1 MTQSLV
7 KLSDLHQKLRQ
18 ISPLRALQIFNVGR
32 QGSLILIAI
41 LLVQL
46 HLPTAELGNYEQ
58 LLFLGHIL
66 SFFLVSGLIQGM
78 LSYYPGL
85 TPQQQ
90 QRFLFNALLLFFV
103 IGVAIACLAWIG
115 RSFLWH
121 YVVHREQLQF
131 YGLFLVY
138 LGLNFPSF
146 LIENHLVLQQ
156 KGWSILR
163 YGLVSFG
170 AQLVAMVLPVFLGGD
185 FVHSF
190 YGLIGVGAA
199 RLLYLAILVAVMG
212 STRLDFQMI
221 SHWIR
226 LALPLMLY
234 AILGGLLPAFDGWL
248 VGYLFEGDEEMF
260 AVFRYGAQE
269 LPLALALTNA
279 FSNVMVVEVAAN
291 IKQAL
296 PLIKARSLRL
306 FHLLFPLSI
315 LLMLLSPLLFP
326 WIFNTDFSQS
336 VPVFQVY
343 LFVIISR
350 LVFSSTLMIGL
361 KDNLTL
367 TWIGGFELLIN
378 VVCSFYLGQ
387 KLGLV
392 GIAMGTLIAFTF
404 EKIMQCI
411 YLSRKY
417 AISPKEYLDFRWF
430 FGYSAL
436 LLFAFLL
443 S

>member
-7 KLSDLHQKLRQ
+7 KLSDLQQKLLQ

-58 LLFLGHIL
+58 LLFLGQIL
-66 SFFLVSGLIQGM
+66 SIFLVSGLIQGM

-85 TPQQQ
+85 TAQQQ
-90 QRFLFNALLLFFV
+90 QRFLFNALLLFSV
-103 IGVAIACLAWIG
+103 LGVAIVSLAWLG
-115 RSFLWH
+115 RSFFWN

-131 YGLFLVY
+131 YALFLIY

-156 KGWSILR
+156 RGWAILR
-163 YGLVSFG
+163 YGILSFG
-170 AQLVAMVLPVFLGGD
+170 IQLLAMVLPVLLGWD
-185 FVHSF
+185 FVYSF

-199 RLLYLAILVAVMG
+199 RLLYLATLVGVTG
-212 STRLDFQMI
+212 SIQFDFRL
-221 SHWIR
+221 IR
-226 LALPLMLY
+226 NWVNLALPLILY

-279 FSNVMVVEVAAN
+279 FSNVMVVEVEAD
-291 IKQAL
+291 IKRAL

-326 WIFNTDFSQS
+326 LIFNADFSKS

-361 KDNLTL
+361 KANSTL
-367 TWIGGFELLIN
+367 TWIGGLELLVNIG
-378 VVCSFYLGQ
+378 CSFYLGQ
-387 KLGLV
+387 KL
-392 GIAMGTLIAFTF
+392 
-404 EKIMQCI
+404 
-411 YLSRKY
+411 
-417 AISPKEYLDFRWF
+417 
-430 FGYSAL
+430 
-436 LLFAFLL
+436 
-443 S
+443 